1 MQQHGRVKTL
11 VGALDVLNTFTF
23 DDHEHSVSEIVQKLG
38 MHKSKVSRILSTL
51 ASAGILIRSPDSKKY
66 RLGSRVLEW
75 ATIFLSTTDLRTVV
89 LPYIKELRSKVNETI
104 SLFVRDGDERICI
117 EQLESSERIRMV
129 VNNGERLP
137 LHAGSGGKLLLA
149 YLPEGERSKL
159 IERAGLPRF
168 TSHTITSRE
177 ELEKELKKI
186 RKQGFAVSFEERI
199 PFAATVCA
207 PIRNHTGEVVAALS
221 IEGPVGRFSSERVEE
236 YSVLVKDVTDKISQE
251 LGYCDYIKSGL
262 AGQL

>member
-1 MQQHGRVKTL
+1 MQQPDRVRTL
-11 VGALDVLNTFTF
+11 VAALDLLNTFSF
-23 DDHEHSVSEIVQKLG
+23 DVPEHSVSEIAQKLG

-51 ASAGILIRSPDSKKY
+51 ASASVVIRSPGSKKY
-66 RLGSRVLEW
+66 RLGPRVLGW
-75 ATIFLSTTDLRTVV
+75 AAIFLSTADLRTVV
-89 LPYIKELRSKVNETI
+89 LPYMKELRSKVNETV
-104 SLFVRDGDERICI
+104 SVFVHDGDERICI

-129 VNNGERLP
+129 LNKGERLP
-137 LHAGSGGKLLLA
+137 FHAGSGGKLLLA
-149 YLPEGERSKL
+149 YMPEGERSKL
-159 IERAGLPRF
+159 LERTGLPRF
-168 TSHTITSRE
+168 TPNTITSRE

-236 YSVLVKDVTDKISQE
+236 YSVLVKDVTDKISEE
-251 LGYCDYIKSGL
+251 LGYCDYIKSRV